1 MSTVPAVDGRDIR
14 AVLHRLAET
23 ASVHGA
29 LLVAPD
35 GLVVASVLRE
45 VRAVE
50 AFSALAATLGRELE
64 LRASL
69 PGHGAFGIA
78 QFASESGALL
88 LGSTAIGFVV
98 VLATDGPDHARLAD
112 DVRDAVA
119 TIEGAW
125 GAPVTA

>member
-1 MSTVPAVDGRDIR
+1 MDGRDIR

-35 GLVVASVLRE
+35 GLVIASALRE
-45 VRAVE
+45 VVAVE
-50 AFSALAATLGRELE
+50 ALSALAATLGRELE
-64 LRASL
+64 LRAGL
-69 PGHGAFGIA
+69 PGPGAFGIA

-98 VLATDGPDHARLAD
+98 VLAGEPPDRARLTD

-119 TIEGAW
+119 TIERAW
-125 GAPVTA
+125 RVPVNA

>member
-1 MSTVPAVDGRDIR
+1 MDGRDIR

-23 ASVHGA
+23 ASVHGS

-35 GLVVASVLRE
+35 GLVIASALRE
-45 VRAVE
+45 VIGVE
-50 AFSALAATLGRELE
+50 ALSALAAALGRELE

-69 PGHGAFGIA
+69 PGHGTFGVA

-98 VLATDGPDHARLAD
+98 VLAVEPPDRARLAD

-119 TIEGAW
+119 TIERAW
-125 GAPVTA
+125 RAPLNA